1 MSLSSSLP
9 APSAVLNVLLVE
21 DDLEVR
27 EATQALLED
36 EGMHVTALDAAE
48 AALAALATAGA
59 SCYDLLLTDVILGG
73 PLSGFDVAAA
83 ALARHPDLPV
93 VLATG
98 YAGPAGRIP
107 ASLPARIPLLLKPF
121 RRGDL
126 LAAIAAA
133 RAGSAARLQPAW
145 SDC

>member
-1 MSLSSSLP
+1 MSVPSP
-9 APSAVLNVLLVE
+9 TVAPLAGLNVLLVE
-21 DDLEVR
+21 DDPEVR

-36 EGMHVTALDAAE
+36 EGMRVTALDGAE
-48 AALAALATAGA
+48 PALALLAATGRG
-59 SCYDLLLTDVILGG
+59 CFDLLVTDVILGG

-83 ALARHPDLPV
+83 ALARHARLPI

-98 YAGPAGRIP
+98 YAGPAGMVP

-121 RRGDL
+121 RRREL

-133 RAGSAARLQPAW
+133 RCAVANPAEAA
-145 SDC
+145 